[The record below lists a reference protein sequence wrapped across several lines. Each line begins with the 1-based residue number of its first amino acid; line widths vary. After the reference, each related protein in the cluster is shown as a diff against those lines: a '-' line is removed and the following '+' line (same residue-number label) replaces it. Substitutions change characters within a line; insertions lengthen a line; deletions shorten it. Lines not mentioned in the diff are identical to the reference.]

1 MRFACPA
8 GAPHRGVR
16 DGAGD
21 TADPDSTMFKPAWP
35 RLFLFVLVSCC
46 FTLPAQAD
54 QVVMKN
60 GDVITGKISRVDSKE
75 VVIKPG
81 YTKKFAVKRSAVES
95 IVTETVLE
103 VELED
108 GERVRARFAGVDE
121 GMQVLEIDQ
130 SDTPID
136 IGAMRQASVP
146 QSWYKRESNIEA
158 LATVNEGNTR
168 SRSAAFA
175 IDTRLR
181 LGDHRQYARVAYR
194 RDENDDETTKKQS
207 RANYEYDW
215 LFRRSWYLGA
225 TANYERDPIRD
236 LNHRFTFGALLGHDF
251 FDNEHLFLTIKAG
264 AGYTDEDLGGEQ
276 TNGPVGL
283 WELGFR
289 YHLGGNRLELVHE
302 HALTYQDY
310 GANNTIIRS
319 STGLRM
325 DVMWDI
331 YATATYG
338 FNYETEP
345 APGKLSKDSTLAFG
359 LGARF

>member
-1 MRFACPA
+1 MPKPTLLKLSLLAFA
-8 GAPHRGVR
+8 
-16 DGAGD
+16 
-21 TADPDSTMFKPAWP
+21 
-35 RLFLFVLVSCC
+35 LCC
-46 FTLPAQAD
+46 LPLAAHAD

-60 GDVITGKISRVDSKE
+60 GDVITGKISRVDANE
-75 VVIKPG
+75 VVINPA

-95 IVTETVLE
+95 IVTESVLE

-108 GERVRARFAGVDE
+108 GEKVRARFAGLEE
-121 GMQVLEIDQ
+121 GMQVLEIDH

-136 IGAMRQASVP
+136 IERMQRASVP
-146 QSWYKRESNIEA
+146 QSWYKRESQIEA
-158 LATVNEGNTR
+158 LATINDGNTK
-168 SRSAAFA
+168 SRSAALA
-175 IDTRLR
+175 VETRLR
-181 LGDHRQYARVAYR
+181 LGDHRQFARLGYR
-194 RDENDDETTKKQS
+194 RDENDDETTKKQT

-215 LFRRSWYLGA
+215 LFRRSWYLAA
-225 TANYERDPIRD
+225 TADYERDPIRD

-264 AGYTDEDLGGEQ
+264 AGYTDEKLGGDP

-283 WELGFR
+283 WEMGFR
-289 YHLGGNRLELVHE
+289 YHFGGRKLELVHD

-338 FNYETEP
+338 FNYETDP

-359 LGARF
+359 LGAKF

>member
-1 MRFACPA
+1 MA
-8 GAPHRGVR
+8 G
-16 DGAGD
+16 
-21 TADPDSTMFKPAWP
+21 TMSPNRISFMTRSPL
-35 RLFLFVLVSCC
+35 RLFSLLALLLCVLVQA
-46 FTLPAQAD
+46 AQAD

-60 GDVITGKISRVDSKE
+60 GDVISGKISRVDSKE
-75 VVIKPG
+75 VVIKPA

-95 IVTETVLE
+95 IVTESELE
-103 VELED
+103 VELEG
-108 GERVRARFAGVDE
+108 GEKVRARFAGLEE
-121 GMQVLEIDQ
+121 GMQVLEIDR
-130 SDTPID
+130 SDTPVD
-136 IGAMRQASVP
+136 IQRMRRAAVP
-146 QSWYKRESNIEA
+146 QSWYQRESKVEA
-158 LATVNEGNTR
+158 LATLNEGNTNN
-168 SRSAAFA
+168 RSAALV

-181 LGDHRQYARVAYR
+181 LGDHRQYGRLAYR
-194 RDENDDETTKKQS
+194 RDESDDEITKKQT

-225 TANYERDPIRD
+225 TADYERDPIRD

-251 FDNEHLFLTIKAG
+251 FDSEHLFLTIKAG
-264 AGYTDEDLGGEQ
+264 AGYTDEDLGDEP
-276 TNGPVGL
+276 TSGPVGL

-289 YHLGGNRLELVHE
+289 YHFGGSKLELVHD

-319 STGLRM
+319 VTGLRM

-338 FNYETEP
+338 FNYESDP

>member
-1 MRFACPA
+1 
-8 GAPHRGVR
+8 
-16 DGAGD
+16 
-21 TADPDSTMFKPAWP
+21 MFKSPLRTPFSFVFA
-35 RLFLFVLVSCC
+35 LFFL
-46 FTLPAQAD
+46 AQVAHAD

-75 VVIKPG
+75 VVIDPA
-81 YTKKFAVKRSAVES
+81 YTKKFAVKRSAIES
-95 IVTETVLE
+95 IVTESVLE

-108 GERVRARFAGVDE
+108 GAKVRARFAGLDE
-121 GMQVLEIDQ
+121 GMQVLEIDH
-130 SDTPID
+130 SDTPVD
-136 IGAMRQASVP
+136 VERMRRASVP
-146 QSWYKRESNIEA
+146 QSWYKRESKVEG
-158 LATVNEGNTR
+158 LATINEGNTD
-168 SRSAAFA
+168 SRSAALAF
-175 IDTRLR
+175 DTRLR
-181 LGDHRQYARVAYR
+181 LGDHRQYARLGYR
-194 RDENDDETTKKQS
+194 RDENEDETTKKQT

-215 LFRRSWYLGA
+215 LFHPSWYLGA
-225 TANYERDPIRD
+225 TADYERDPIRG

-264 AGYTDEDLGGEQ
+264 AGYTDENLGGVP
-276 TNGPVGL
+276 TSGPVGL
-283 WELGFR
+283 WEMGFR
-289 YHLGGNRLELVHE
+289 YHFGGSRLELVHD

-359 LGARF
+359 LGAKF